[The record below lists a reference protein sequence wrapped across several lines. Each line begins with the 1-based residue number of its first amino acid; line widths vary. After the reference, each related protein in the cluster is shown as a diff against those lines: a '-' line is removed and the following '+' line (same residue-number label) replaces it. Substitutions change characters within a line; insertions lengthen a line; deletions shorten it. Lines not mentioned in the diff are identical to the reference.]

1 MGALRGS
8 FIDLG
13 SQYFETLW
21 VPALHS
27 EENELLFEA
36 SHSAHNGLKS
46 YIRLSRAFSR
56 IAANLFQNPAD
67 AFRHGCPRVRVVDKH
82 GRATTENRQLWGFL
96 WGPLIPDSEVEPQI
110 LT

>member
-36 SHSAHNGLKS
+36 SHSAHNGLKN
-46 YIRLSRAFSR
+46 YIRLSRVFSR
-56 IAANLFQNPAD
+56 MATRLDQNPAA
-67 AFRHGCPRVRVVDKH
+67 AFQHTFRYVTVV
-82 GRATTENRQLWGFL
+82 GER
-96 WGPLIPDSEVEPQI
+96 DS
-110 LT
+110 